1 MDGSA
6 PGWTLKC
13 CFTGSTGSVEQMA
26 QARTD
31 YTKGLLRSSP
41 KAVPTSLSMYVP
53 FAVERSMQRL
63 FGAFPNRGAGVALV
77 ILRLTVAAALVSG
90 ARFCPGPEAE
100 VLLALSR
107 IAAVL
112 IVVGW
117 YTPLAAASGVLV
129 SLFTFWVCRQPGLN
143 ALMIATLIA
152 ISLLGAGAYS
162 VDARLYGRRRLVV
175 GRPRA

>member
-1 MDGSA
+1 
-6 PGWTLKC
+6 
-13 CFTGSTGSVEQMA
+13 
-26 QARTD
+26 
-31 YTKGLLRSSP
+31 
-41 KAVPTSLSMYVP
+41 
-53 FAVERSMQRL
+53 MQRL

-77 ILRLTVAAALVSG
+77 ILRLTVAAALVSS

-129 SLFTFWVCRQPGLN
+129 SLCTFWVCREPGVN

-152 ISLLGAGAYS
+152 IGLLGAGAYS
-162 VDARLYGRRRLVV
+162 VDARLYGRRRLVI